1 MNAIKIIKED
11 KRMKHL
17 VLNISANESANL
29 ISKDI
34 AQELKKGI
42 NNLKANFYDLQT
54 GGVNYQSMKR
64 SKDFEDY
71 KTITKRL
78 SSFDLDKLITKEAK
92 LAFWI
97 NIYNSLVVH
106 GIIELNIQK
115 SVKEV
120 SSFFEKIAYDIGGYT
135 FSLDDIEHGILR
147 GNKKKHLL
155 SRKPFAEGDDR
166 KKFMIEKVD
175 PRIHFA
181 LVCGSKS
188 CPPIG
193 VYEEEKIDQQLDL
206 VSAGFIN
213 SDEVIIEKDRKK
225 LRLSKIFKWYEG
237 DFGGKKE
244 LVDFIIRYRNDVED
258 KAFLKQNASKLHL
271 TYTDYDWSLNLS

>member
-120 SSFFEKIAYDIGGYT
+120 SSFFEKIAY
-135 FSLDDIEHGILR
+135 ILEAIP
-147 GNKKKHLL
+147 L
-155 SRKPFAEGDDR
+155 AW
-166 KKFMIEKVD
+166 MI
-175 PRIHFA
+175 
-181 LVCGSKS
+181 L
-188 CPPIG
+188 
-193 VYEEEKIDQQLDL
+193 
-206 VSAGFIN
+206 N
-213 SDEVIIEKDRKK
+213 M
-225 LRLSKIFKWYEG
+225 
-237 DFGGKKE
+237 
-244 LVDFIIRYRNDVED
+244 
-258 KAFLKQNASKLHL
+258 AS
-271 TYTDYDWSLNLS
+271 